1 MGLDSFLKE
10 KIHLYLCKQKGA
22 DAKMNMDF
30 QKKEDERG
38 LVTPVEQEQLNQT
51 VLDEKL
57 PEFDVIGTALND
69 V

>member
-1 MGLDSFLKE
+1 M
-10 KIHLYLCKQKGA
+10 CKQKG
-22 DAKMNMDF
+22 DDTKMSMDF
-30 QKKEDERG
+30 HKKKNEQG

>member
-1 MGLDSFLKE
+1 M
-10 KIHLYLCKQKGA
+10 YLCKQKG
-22 DAKMNMDF
+22 DDTKMSMDF
-30 QKKEDERG
+30 HKKKNEQG